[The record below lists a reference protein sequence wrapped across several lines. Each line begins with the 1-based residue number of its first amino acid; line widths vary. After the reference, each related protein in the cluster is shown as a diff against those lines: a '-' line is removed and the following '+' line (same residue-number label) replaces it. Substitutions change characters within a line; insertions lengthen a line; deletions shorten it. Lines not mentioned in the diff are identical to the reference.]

1 MRVCGGAGQA
11 RNVCVCELPRP
22 GYPPFSQTLGRCAGQ
37 ARPPRRSLQKAQM
50 HPGDHAKCLILF
62 LCVSFLTAI
71 TLHESG
77 HLNIFSPG

>member
-1 MRVCGGAGQA
+1 
-11 RNVCVCELPRP
+11 
-22 GYPPFSQTLGRCAGQ
+22 
-37 ARPPRRSLQKAQM
+37 M

-77 HLNIFSPG
+77 HLNIFSPTYLKDGFCISNREGPALLARACALILRGRSNYAADVCARSPRPPQG